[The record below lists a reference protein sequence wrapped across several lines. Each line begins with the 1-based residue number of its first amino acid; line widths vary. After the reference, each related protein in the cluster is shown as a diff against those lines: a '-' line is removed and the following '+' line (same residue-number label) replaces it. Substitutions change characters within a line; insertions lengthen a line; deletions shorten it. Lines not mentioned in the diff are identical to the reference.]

1 MVVCMNRQDQITEAV
16 RLRNAGQLE
25 ESHALLAR
33 LLGEYPDDPVINY
46 QAAWTNDRMGL
57 EHEAILF
64 YERAIAAGLHGDD
77 LRGALLGLGSTYR
90 VIGRDA
96 DAVRTLA
103 LAVAQFPNDGALRTF
118 YALALH
124 SAGEHT
130 RATQEFI
137 WVILASSADP
147 QIERYRNALAEYM
160 EHPDELWLDGAWHAR
175 S

>member
-1 MVVCMNRQDQITEAV
+1 V
-16 RLRNAGQLE
+16 RLREAG
-25 ESHALLAR
+25 SFDASRALLLA
-33 LLGEYPDDPVINY
+33 LVADFPDDPEVNC
-46 QAAWTNDRMGL
+46 QTAWTHDTMGL
-57 EHEAILF
+57 EEEAVPF
-64 YERAIAAGLHGDD
+64 YERAIAGGLGEEE

-103 LAVAQFPNDGALRTF
+103 AGVARFPDDGALRTF

-130 RATQEFI
+130 RATQELLR
-137 WVILASSADP
+137 VILETSGDP
-147 QIERYRNALAEYM
+147 HVARYRRALTEYR
-160 EHPDELWLDGAWHAR
+160 EHPDELWLDGAWRAR